1 MGVVYN
7 PEHERFGN
15 YVPSILRERNDS
27 FIFVDETNE
36 LHPINIEVKENQISE
51 INPSGM

>member
-1 MGVVYN
+1 MVYN

-15 YVPSILRERNDS
+15 YVPSIIRERNDA

-51 INPSGM
+51 TNPSGM

>member
-7 PEHERFGN
+7 PEHRRFGN
-15 YVPSILRERNDS
+15 YFPSILRERNDA

-36 LHPINIEVKENQISE
+36 LHPINIEFNGHQISE
-51 INPSGM
+51 TNPSAM